1 MADANLPAPLP
12 RSPGFP
18 TLAGEAVALSLR
30 VPRRATPEV
39 LGGLAGPFLRDRQLY
54 CVDGANVFDAY
65 AFSTRAR
72 AEGLDAAAVL
82 DRVFVTRTFTIHQLA
97 AVVETML
104 PPLARAGRG
113 GPVIAP
119 VIAVLGLDH
128 LFLEETLRAA
138 ERGRVLARVIQCLGG
153 LRAAG
158 GRLLVTW
165 EAPPQPARWWQP
177 LRDFGDVRGLVR
189 NGPDNRPA
197 IELVQSSWKMG
208 YSAHGPN
215 RADIQ
220 HIPDGGDRGVAP
232 VPSRLEGGT

>member
-1 MADANLPAPLP
+1 
-12 RSPGFP
+12 
-18 TLAGEAVALSLR
+18 LSLR

-39 LGGLAGPFLRDRQLY
+39 LGGLAGSFLRDRELY

-104 PPLARAGRG
+104 PPLVRASAPETQGD
-113 GPVIAP
+113 AP
-119 VIAVLGLDH
+119 VIAMLGLDH
-128 LFLEETLRAA
+128 LFLEESLRAS
-138 ERGRVLARVIQCLGG
+138 ERGRVLAGVMRRLTG

-158 GRLLVTW
+158 ARLLVTW

-189 NGPDNRPA
+189 NGPDNRLA
-197 IELVQSSWKMG
+197 IELIQSSWKMG
-208 YSAHGPN
+208 DSAHGAH

-220 HIPDGGDRGVAP
+220 HVPDGGDRGLAAVSP
-232 VPSRLEGGT
+232 RLEGGTQGGL